1 MQEDDGRCRK
11 EERKM
16 KVHKGRQTKE
26 NDGGK
31 ERR

>member
-1 MQEDDGRCRK
+1 MMEDDGRK

-16 KVHKGRQTKE
+16 KVHEGRQTKE